1 MTDTTKLLIDE
12 LLKNIEDFEQR
23 IVALA
28 KDIPE
33 EKFWVRPFPFGNSM
47 GNLIAHM
54 TGNLNY
60 YIGAQIANSG
70 YVRDR
75 NYEFDRNRSDTV
87 EDILTAF
94 NAAIGMFLGVVSK
107 LDSND
112 LCKSYTAVGADNS
125 PTQLSIILRCTM
137 HLHHHIGQMIYLRK
151 AINGEVDA

>member
-12 LLKNIEDFEQR
+12 LSKNIEDFEQR

-28 KDIPE
+28 KAIPE
-33 EKFWVRPFPFGNSM
+33 EKFWERPFQFGNSM
-47 GNLIAHM
+47 GNLIAHL

-60 YIGAQIANSG
+60 YIGAQIAQTG

-75 NYEFDRNRSDTV
+75 NYEFARNRS
-87 EDILTAF
+87 EPAEEILTAF
-94 NAAIGMFLGVVSK
+94 NAAISMFLNVVSK
-107 LDSND
+107 LDSSD
-112 LCKSYTAVGADNS
+112 LSRPYTAVGADNS

-151 AINGEVDA
+151 AINGEADA